1 MTEAHVESAISH
13 VDLAQPSGQTHSRGP
28 FSVFRIDGQVATS
41 ETTPEEV
48 ESPQDPA
55 PVPTPDLFSDSWD
68 FAPGSG
74 VSLNEE
80 FLANHDA
87 GHRGDL
93 TANTS
98 GNPSAEEELMSTMGS
113 VQTPY
118 FPPISMEPLIHTPR
132 ASDFTDL
139 HRAGQDRRTHHS
151 DIPLEHLLFRPTF
164 LTVQVKYLLDHYSN
178 NVLHIFS
185 ILDNKDTPWRNFHLP
200 RAYQCCT
207 ELEVVGKSSPAR
219 SALLHAI
226 LSVSA
231 FHLQNKHMHLNQT
244 ETAMKWAN
252 IASTHRFQ
260 ALDYL
265 TTSAAD
271 PLTASTNSEYKELLA
286 AMLSMVTVDVSR

>member
-1 MTEAHVESAISH
+1 MTEAQIESAIFH
-13 VDLAQPSGQTHSRGP
+13 VGLAQPSGQTHSRGP
-28 FSVFRIDGQVATS
+28 FSVFRIDGQVTASDTTS
-41 ETTPEEV
+41 EEV

-55 PVPTPDLFSDSWD
+55 PVPTPDLFSDSGD
-68 FAPGSG
+68 FAPGSEF
-74 VSLNEE
+74 SLDEDL
-80 FLANHDA
+80 LAHHDA
-87 GHRGDL
+87 
-93 TANTS
+93 ANKS
-98 GNPSAEEELMSTMGS
+98 DNPSAEEELMSTMGS
-113 VQTPY
+113 MQTPY
-118 FPPISMEPLIHTPR
+118 FPPISMEPLMPTPR
-132 ASDFTDL
+132 ASDFKDL
-139 HRAGQDRRTHHS
+139 HRAGQDRRTHDS

-185 ILDNKDTPWRNFHLP
+185 VLDNKDTPWRNFHLP

-231 FHLQNKHMHLNQT
+231 FHLQNKHMHLKQS
-244 ETAMKWAN
+244 ETAMKWAD
-252 IASTHRFQ
+252 IASTHRLQ

-286 AMLSMVTVDVSR
+286 AMLSMVTVDVSS